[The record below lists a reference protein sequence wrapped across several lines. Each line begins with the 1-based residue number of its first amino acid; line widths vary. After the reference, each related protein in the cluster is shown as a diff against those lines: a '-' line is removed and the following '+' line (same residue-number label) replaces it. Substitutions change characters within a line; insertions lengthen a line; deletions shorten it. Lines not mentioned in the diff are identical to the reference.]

1 MFSTILKFSIHEIE
15 RVSLS
20 VLSDS
25 LLSYGLQAPGSS
37 CPWDFPGK
45 NTGVGCHF
53 LLQRIF
59 LTQGF
64 NTCLHMF
71 NRYSTLPV
79 DSLPSEIPRE
89 AIIGAI
95 INENHILP
103 LKRKYSTINLSFH
116 LSTTDILYI
125 QPVHVVSGKQSQV
138 KNEDH
143 GIWSHHFMGYRRGNS
158 GNSVRLYFW
167 GAPKSLQRVTAAM
180 KLKDAYSL
188 EEKL

>member
-1 MFSTILKFSIHEIE
+1 MFSTILKFSVHEIE

-25 LLSYGLQAPGSS
+25 LLSHGLQALGSS

-45 NTGVGCHF
+45 NTRAGCHF

-79 DSLPSEIPRE
+79 DSLPSETPRE
-89 AIIGAI
+89 AIIGVI

-103 LKRKYSTINLSFH
+103 LKRKYSIINLSFH
-116 LSTTDILYI
+116 LPQLTFYI
-125 QPVHVVSGKQSQV
+125 YSQSMQ
-138 KNEDH
+138 
-143 GIWSHHFMGYRRGNS
+143 
-158 GNSVRLYFW
+158 SVEN
-167 GAPKSLQRVTAAM
+167 RV
-180 KLKDAYSL
+180 KLKMKITASGPITSWEIDGETVSEFIFGGL
-188 EEKL
+188 QNPCRW